1 MSENG
6 GCDATRDDEVSTPL
20 KEEKDMKSIKF
31 AVVAGALA
39 LGLAACSGGGAG
51 SGGGSG
57 SGESADPGDQTI
69 GVAMPT
75 ETSERWIADGNA
87 VKSQLEDAGYNVD
100 LQYAADDI
108 PTQSQQIDQMIT
120 KGVDLLIVASI
131 DGTALAN
138 QLQAAADANIPVIA
152 YDRLINGTENVD
164 FYVTFDNYNV
174 GVQQATSL
182 LVGLGLQN
190 ADGSAGTATGP
201 FNIELFAG
209 SLDDNNAHFF
219 FDGAMDTLKPFI
231 DDGTLVVKSGQTDIE
246 QVATLRW
253 LQETAQKRM
262 EDLLT
267 STYSD
272 GSKVDGVLSPYDGI
286 SRGIITALQ
295 NAGYGDSIEGGLPIV
310 TGQDAEIA
318 SVKLINDGV
327 QFSTIFKDTRKLAEQ
342 AVISAKAYLAGDEP
356 EANDTES
363 YDNGVKVVPSY
374 LLESDIVYQ
383 DNIQS
388 LLIDSGYW
396 TEDQVAKGQA

>member
-1 MSENG
+1 MRRITFAAMG
-6 GCDATRDDEVSTPL
+6 
-20 KEEKDMKSIKF
+20 
-31 AVVAGALA
+31 AVVA

-51 SGGGSG
+51 STDDSSGAAGG
-57 SGESADPGDQTI
+57 DKGDLTV

-75 ETSERWIADGNA
+75 QTSERWIADGDA
-87 VKSQLEDAGYNVD
+87 VKSGLEKAGYKVD
-100 LQYAADDI
+100 LQYAGDDI
-108 PTQSQQIDQMIT
+108 PTQQQQIDQMIT
-120 KGVDLLIVASI
+120 KGADLLIIASI

-138 QLQAAADANIPVIA
+138 QLQAAADAKIPVIA
-152 YDRLINGTENVD
+152 YDRLIRDSENVD
-164 FYVTFDNYNV
+164 FYVTFDNYKV

-182 LVGLGLQN
+182 LTGLGVLK
-190 ADGSAGTATGP
+190 ADGTPGDKKGP
-201 FNIELFAG
+201 FNVELFAG

-219 FDGAMDTLKPFI
+219 YKGAMDTLQPFI
-231 DDGTLVVKSGQTDIE
+231 NDGTLVVKSGQTDIE

-272 GSKVDGVLSPYDGI
+272 GSKVQGVLSPYDGL

-295 NAGYGDSIEGGLPIV
+295 NAGYGPGIAEGMPVV

-327 QFSTIFKDTRKLAEQ
+327 QWSTIFKDTRKLADQSVKTAE
-342 AVISAKAYLAGDEP
+342 AFLKGGTP

-374 LLESDIVYQ
+374 LLSSDIVGK
-383 DNIQS
+383 DEIQP

-396 TEDQVAKGQA
+396 TADEVASGQAG